1 MKVDPRFPR
10 QVLGT
15 LAILGIVSAYPLARF
30 ASRDILEAT
39 AAGVLL
45 STLNAFGGFLAIE
58 YSIDKSY
65 TTFLKAVLG
74 GMGIRMAFML
84 GVMVILIKFFFFHV
98 VALVVSMLGLYM
110 VYLVLEILYIQKK
123 MTIKN

>member
-1 MKVDPRFPR
+1 MKVDPRFPL
-10 QVLGT
+10 QVLVT
-15 LAILGIVSAYPLARF
+15 LVVLGALSAYPLFRF

-39 AAGVLL
+39 IAGALL
-45 STLNAFGGFLAIE
+45 STLNALGGYLAIE
-58 YSIDKSY
+58 YSFNKSY

-74 GMGIRMAFML
+74 GMGIRMAVML
-84 GVMVILIKFFFFHV
+84 GVMVVLIKFFLFHV

-123 MTIKN
+123 LTIKN